1 MVNIQS
7 GEALYKMDPIGH
19 WALGFILGTLI
30 ILPFIRERCVF
41 DYSAQ
46 KWVAVKWQE
55 IQKETDKWVVTK
67 NKKSDDAEIITY
79 ELHPITRS
87 RFTFYHFIFA
97 SLCGFIALIPDI
109 GQLWGDAHT
118 DHQWWSDIFF
128 FHRFFDRQYLGT
140 PNPIS
145 FETLLIGTAIGIWIM
160 AMIYSWYV
168 QYDKKPVSFEFL
180 VPPPYYLHEKSRYR

>member
-7 GEALYKMDPIGH
+7 GEALYKMDPICH

-79 ELHPITRS
+79 ELHPITR
-87 RFTFYHFIFA
+87 
-97 SLCGFIALIPDI
+97 
-109 GQLWGDAHT
+109 
-118 DHQWWSDIFF
+118 
-128 FHRFFDRQYLGT
+128 
-140 PNPIS
+140 
-145 FETLLIGTAIGIWIM
+145 
-160 AMIYSWYV
+160 
-168 QYDKKPVSFEFL
+168 
-180 VPPPYYLHEKSRYR
+180 